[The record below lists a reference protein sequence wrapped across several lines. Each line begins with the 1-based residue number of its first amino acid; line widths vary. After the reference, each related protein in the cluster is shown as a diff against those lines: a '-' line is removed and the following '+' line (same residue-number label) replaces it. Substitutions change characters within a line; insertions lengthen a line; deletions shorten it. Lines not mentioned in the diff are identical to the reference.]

1 MSISNGVLLVKDSSR
16 QQRKR
21 IVRLQESTKEAA
33 EQEAVTRTA
42 GKRVAKAQCEEAR
55 RRREAE
61 AVWQREAEAA
71 KQRAKEKMQQRI
83 AEQLRLRAETVCQQA
98 CSRCLSRVAGQLV
111 DRLLCC
117 YFRQSCRLSHAYFVS
132 CMTF

>member
-42 GKRVAKAQCEEAR
+42 GERIAEAQREEAR
-55 RRREAE
+55 RRREVE
-61 AVWQREAEAA
+61 AVRQREAEAA
-71 KQRAKEKMQQRI
+71 KQRAKGKMRQRI

-98 CSRCLSRVAGQLV
+98 CSRRLIRVAGYLA

-132 CMTF
+132 FITL